1 MRIRGRQPPAGR
13 MIARWRLARPVIE
26 SEEKQGTVSQDNRKK
41 YAETP
46 DGNAVAGGI
55 DAPENPVASLDGSKE
70 APAADAGA
78 AFRCAQTGEIGPVA
92 TPAGKAGGQQEGFG
106 EQGADSCGAVQD
118 AGCPS
123 ESDEPFEGDAEDIAD
138 LAEVIARDERSA
150 TLPPKGTS
158 SVATALGQRPPRLAK
173 PKRGPRTNMLEQL
186 IPEVIIPT
194 DALKTMG
201 FTKVRVVESSE
212 LEQLKKAAQADSVQG
227 EQGGSVGE
235 GAAGDASDTEGV
247 SGEGKQAK
255 PETSE
260 DATGDQDGRT
270 RDGGVVVRD
279 GKNPPS
285 ERPYARIKDAKSPR
299 RKKRIFTPFRI
310 AVCAVLLVV
319 LFVVAAGGAF
329 AWDRWYRFDDFQDIQ
344 GEWKMTNAERTV
356 VITEDK
362 IKIADNVSYGY
373 TLDTHDKT
381 ITYSFGEDSMTAAY
395 RFSPDR
401 QYLIIDESGKT
412 DWLVAMHLKEDKV
425 LADRDV
431 PQGVSKLSKL
441 SNDTEADPKDT
452 EEIREDED
460 MWSGGTWV
468 YGYFDYKRPKIET
481 AEEKEEAEKKEAEK
495 KKKKQ
500 QQNGSSEDGSDDSEN
515 DEDASDDEADGETD
529 EYDDGAAYVDEET
542 GARYYYDPS
551 QMLYYDLAGNYY
563 YDMYGN
569 NPYYPPAADDGI
581 YY

>member
-1 MRIRGRQPPAGR
+1 M
-13 MIARWRLARPVIE
+13 
-26 SEEKQGTVSQDNRKK
+26 SQDNRKK

-46 DGNAVAGGI
+46 DGKAVTGGI
-55 DAPENPVASLDGSKE
+55 DAPESPVASLDGSKE

-78 AFRCAQTGEIGPVA
+78 ALRCAETGEIKPA
-92 TPAGKAGGQQEGFG
+92 AIPAGEAGGQQDALGA
-106 EQGADSCGAVQD
+106 QGAASGEAAQD
-118 AGCPS
+118 TACPS
-123 ESDEPFEGDAEDIAD
+123 ESDEPFEGEAEDIAD

-158 SVATALGQRPPRLAK
+158 SVATALGQRPSRLAK

-186 IPEVIIPT
+186 IPEVVIPT

-201 FTKVRVVESSE
+201 FAKVRVVESSE
-212 LEQLKKAAQADSVQG
+212 LEQIKKAAQADPVQG
-227 EQGGSVGE
+227 AQGEAAVGE
-235 GAAGDASDTEGV
+235 GQGEAPDTEG
-247 SGEGKQAK
+247 
-255 PETSE
+255 
-260 DATGDQDGRT
+260 ATGDGNQAALESKEDAEGTRDGRT
-270 RDGGVVVRD
+270 RDGGVVVRE
-279 GKNPPS
+279 GKKSPS
-285 ERPYARIKDAKSPR
+285 ERPYAHFKDAKAKAL
-299 RKKRIFTPFRI
+299 RKGKRIFTPFRI
-310 AVCAVLLVV
+310 AVCAILLVV
-319 LFVVAAGGAF
+319 LSVAAAGGAF
-329 AWDRWYRFDDFQDIQ
+329 AWDRWYRYDDSQDIQ

-356 VITEDK
+356 VITENK

-381 ITYSFGEDSMTAAY
+381 ITYSFGDDSMTAAY

-401 QYLIIDESGKT
+401 QCLIIDESGET

-441 SNDTEADPKDT
+441 SNDTEAEPKDT

-460 MWSGGTWV
+460 IWSGGTWV
-468 YGYFDYKRPKIET
+468 DGYFDYKRPKIET
-481 AEEKEEAEKKEAEK
+481 AEEKEEAERKEAEK
-495 KKKKQ
+495 KKKQ
-500 QQNGSSEDGSDDSEN
+500 QSGSSEDGDSEDGGDDST
-515 DEDASDDEADGETD
+515 DDGASEDETD

-542 GARYYYDPS
+542 GARYYYDSS

-569 NPYYPPAADDGI
+569 NPYYPPAADDGV

>member
-1 MRIRGRQPPAGR
+1 M
-13 MIARWRLARPVIE
+13 
-26 SEEKQGTVSQDNRKK
+26 SQDNRKK

-46 DGNAVAGGI
+46 DGKAVTGGI
-55 DAPENPVASLDGSKE
+55 DAPESPVASLDSSKE

-78 AFRCAQTGEIGPVA
+78 ALRCAGTGEIEPA
-92 TPAGKAGGQQEGFG
+92 AIPAGEAGRQQDALGA
-106 EQGADSCGAVQD
+106 QGTASGDAVQD
-118 AGCPS
+118 IACPS
-123 ESDEPFEGDAEDIAD
+123 ESDEPFEGEAEEIAD

-186 IPEVIIPT
+186 IPEVVIPT

-201 FTKVRVVESSE
+201 FAKVRVVESSE
-212 LEQLKKAAQADSVQG
+212 LEQLKKAAQADPGQGGQEKAAKEEAASEGQG
-227 EQGGSVGE
+227 EAPDAE
-235 GAAGDASDTEGV
+235 GATAD
-247 SGEGKQAK
+247 GKQAA
-255 PETSE
+255 PESKE
-260 DATGDQDGRT
+260 DAEGTRDGST
-270 RDGGVVVRD
+270 RDGGVVVRE
-279 GKNPPS
+279 GKKSPS
-285 ERPYARIKDAKSPR
+285 ERPYAHFKDAKAKVL
-299 RKKRIFTPFRI
+299 RKGKRIFTPFRI
-310 AVCAVLLVV
+310 AICAVLLVV
-319 LFVVAAGGAF
+319 LSVAAAGGAF
-329 AWDRWYRFDDFQDIQ
+329 AWDRWYRYDDSQDIQ

-356 VITEDK
+356 VITENK

-381 ITYSFGEDSMTAAY
+381 ITYSFGDDSMTAAY

-401 QYLIIDESGKT
+401 HYLIIDESGET

-441 SNDTEADPKDT
+441 SNDTKAEPKDT

-460 MWSGGTWV
+460 IWSGGTWV
-468 YGYFDYKRPKIET
+468 DGYFDYKRPKIET
-481 AEEKEEAEKKEAEK
+481 AEEKEEAERKEAEK
-495 KKKKQ
+495 KKKQ
-500 QQNGSSEDGSDDSEN
+500 QSGSSDSGDSEDGDSDSENEDGSSDSEDGS
-515 DEDASDDEADGETD
+515 ETD

-542 GARYYYDPS
+542 GARYYYDAS

-569 NPYYPPAADDGI
+569 NPYYPPAADDGV